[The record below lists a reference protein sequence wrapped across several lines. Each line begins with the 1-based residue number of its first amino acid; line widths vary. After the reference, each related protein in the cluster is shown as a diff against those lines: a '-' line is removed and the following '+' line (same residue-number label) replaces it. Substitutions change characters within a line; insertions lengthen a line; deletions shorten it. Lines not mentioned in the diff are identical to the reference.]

1 MKSRGVQLQH
11 LSQVQDY
18 QEMGKAGVVVRSGT
32 TVNKVWG
39 GNEYNS
45 ISGKRIRTLRRG
57 RGDRCIVR
65 SRLKVERRGGDGLY
79 VLKG

>member
-32 TVNKVWG
+32 TPRTRFG
-39 GNEYNS
+39 EATS
-45 ISGKRIRTLRRG
+45 IIRSAEKG
-57 RGDRCIVR
+57 
-65 SRLKVERRGGDGLY
+65 SERYEGEGEID
-79 VLKG
+79 VLFGAD